1 MKKVFIAI
9 VFLLSSFLSVG
20 QLLKTGDLVAKK
32 SVTIGNATPSAAYKL
47 NVIGTAKISD
57 SLDVS
62 KLSGTG
68 NFYIN
73 RNGKFLLKYDS
84 TKNNLSFGYGAMD
97 ANMGVT
103 NIAIGKGAMSLT
115 SGTSAHKINNIAIGD
130 SSLAYLTGAINKGRD
145 NVAIGIS
152 ALKKNT
158 NGANNIGL
166 GSGSLSYNTTGN
178 HNTAIGYTALGSG
191 FKSTNNT
198 AIGSSALANVGGI
211 MNVTD
216 IEAGITYEIVTIGT
230 TDFTLIGAASN
241 TVGIS
246 FTASGIGSGT
256 GTVLSTSGSN
266 TSVGFSSASTL
277 GSGLLNTLV
286 GANIILGLSG
296 RYNTVI
302 GAGVVLPSRSYKT
315 IAIGN
320 GNGEVKLQINE
331 FGAVAVNGNYGT
343 TGQVLISNSST
354 GAATWATLDT
364 NGIIVGNADSSI
376 YTTNGKYTTLS
387 ERRINQ
393 NGYSTLFDSGQ
404 FKILD
409 TASTTTNGL
418 YGGSYLLGKG
428 GLSLMNYDS
437 ITTAQIYNDGSKI
450 ELGVKDRNNLDTN
463 NVLRIDGSGFNL
475 KNGSVTYNY
484 VDKSSNYTITLNN
497 VVVNYTSSGN
507 TITLPTAAGKTG
519 IQFTI
524 INSSSGANTIATT
537 SSQTI
542 GNFSTATTY
551 SLVSDKAIT
560 VVSDGSNWKIKSN
573 F

>member
-1 MKKVFIAI
+1 
-9 VFLLSSFLSVG
+9 
-20 QLLKTGDLVAKK
+20 
-32 SVTIGNATPSAAYKL
+32 
-47 NVIGTAKISD
+47 
-57 SLDVS
+57 
-62 KLSGTG
+62 
-68 NFYIN
+68 
-73 RNGKFLLKYDS
+73 
-84 TKNNLSFGYGAMD
+84 MD

-103 NIAIGKGAMSLT
+103 NIAICKGAMSLT

-152 ALKKNT
+152 ALKKTT
-158 NGANNIGL
+158 NGANNVSI

-198 AIGSSALANVGGI
+198 AIGSSALANVGGV

-256 GTVLSTSGSN
+256 GTVLSISGSN
-266 TSVGFSSASTL
+266 TSIGFSSASTL

-286 GANIILGLSG
+286 GANISLGLSG

-463 NVLRIDGSGFNL
+463 NVLRIDGAGFNFTKGNVKIGDSL
-475 KNGSVTYNY
+475 KFYDAANDWFNSIYSGDAAIGMSTPSIGELLLIEPGNLHLYNSGGFRTIIYSGLATPRYVTLQDASGTVAYLSDINPHLRKF
-484 VDKSSNYTITLNN
+484 VSTIITATNAN
-497 VVVNYTSSGN
+497 V
-507 TITLPTAAGKTG
+507 TAAAGVGYRLPAGTLTANRNFDISALNTAGDYIEIYNDEVAFTWNVTG
-519 IQFTI
+519 A
-524 INSSSGANTIATT
+524 SLYKADGTT
-537 SSQTI
+537 LASLQAQTRYMI
-542 GNFSTATTY
+542 RF
-551 SLVSDKAIT
+551 
-560 VVSDGSNWKIKSN
+560 DGSKIIIVK
-573 F
+573 